1 MQKELVI
8 LGAGESG
15 VGAALLAKAKGVPV
29 FVSDQGLIAPRFKA
43 ELEASQIP
51 FEEGGH
57 TQSRVLQ
64 AGEVVKSPG
73 IPDVAPL
80 IQAIEA
86 AGIAVISDIELA
98 GRYTRAHIIGITG
111 SNGKTTTTLW
121 LHHVLKG
128 AGLDA
133 VLSGNVG
140 VSPCREMAQ
149 RDPALFVMELSSF
162 QLDRMYHFK
171 VHTAIITNITP
182 DHLDRYNYQFG
193 NYVQSK
199 LRILQN
205 QDAQDA
211 FIWWQE
217 DPALNEFLKKE
228 STPAGRLPFSMKAP
242 AAAYVEGDQLVATLG
257 NTSLKM
263 PLQDLA
269 LQGRHN
275 LYNAMAVALAALKV
289 GAPVPSIMEGLSTF
303 KGVAHR
309 LEHCREVEGVL
320 YINDSK
326 ATNVNSTWYALESMK
341 RPVIWIAGGTDKGNQ
356 YDELHELAAQK
367 VKALIC
373 MGVDN
378 EKLMKAFSGLV
389 PEVESTDS
397 MQTALSEARRIAS
410 PGDVVLLSPACA
422 SFDLFKNYEHRGDLF
437 RQMVAEID

>member
-15 VGAALLAKAKGVPV
+15 VGAALLAKAKGIPV
-29 FVSDQGLIAPRFKA
+29 FVSDQGLMAPRYKA
-43 ELEASQIP
+43 ELVASHIP

-64 AGEVVKSPG
+64 AAEVVKSPG
-73 IPDVAPL
+73 IPDAAPL
-80 IQAIEA
+80 IKALEA
-86 AGIAVISDIELA
+86 AGISVISDIELA
-98 GRYTRAHIIGITG
+98 GRFTRAHIIGITG

-121 LHHVLKG
+121 LHHVLQG

-140 VSPCREMAQ
+140 VSPCRALAQ

-162 QLDRMYHFK
+162 QLDRMYDFK
-171 VHTAIITNITP
+171 VNTAIITNITP
-182 DHLDRYNYQFG
+182 DHLDRYNYQFE

-217 DPALNEFLKKE
+217 DPALDAFLKKE
-228 STPAGRLPFSMKAP
+228 STPAVRLPFSMNAP

-257 NTSLKM
+257 NKLLKM

-275 LYNAMAVALAALKV
+275 LYNAMAVALAAMAA
-289 GAPVPSIMEGLSTF
+289 GASVDAIMEGLSTF
-303 KGVAHR
+303 KGVPHR
-309 LEHCREVEGVL
+309 LEPCGEVDGVL

-326 ATNVNSTWYALESMK
+326 ATNVNSTWYALESMT

-356 YDELHELAAQK
+356 YDELFELAAQK

-378 EKLMKAFSGLV
+378 EKLIKAFGGLV

-397 MQTALSEARRIAS
+397 MQAALSAARRKAS

-437 RQMVAEID
+437 RQMVAETD